1 MFYWLQILIR
11 IRRFQKFFPLLLKS
25 IWRTVLVKSPGSML
39 VNFWGVDSGLFVLWL
54 LCFHHEH
61 SFASPR
67 PGDHGVV
74 VSASCQSVCFCCLEP
89 LAHQL
94 STFPMLA
101 DVMQR
106 MLTLLEPELTLSCEE
121 ISVLWSFTMLLFHNV
136 KSLKALVWMVAK
148 CTGVQD

>member
-25 IWRTVLVKSPGSML
+25 IWRTVLVKGPGSML

-121 ISVLWSFTMLLFHNV
+121 IPVLWSFTMLLFHNV

>member
-25 IWRTVLVKSPGSML
+25 IWRTVLVKGPGSML

>member
-1 MFYWLQILIR
+1 MLYWLQILIR

-39 VNFWGVDSGLFVLWL
+39 VNFWGVDPGLFVLWL
-54 LCFHHEH
+54 LCSHHEH
-61 SFASPR
+61 SFASLR
-67 PGDHGVV
+67 LGDHGAV
-74 VSASCQSVCFCCLEP
+74 VSASCQNVCFCCLEP

-94 STFPMLA
+94 SSFPMLA
-101 DVMQR
+101 DVMQGIP
-106 MLTLLEPELTLSCEE
+106 TLPEPELTLSCEE
-121 ISVLWSFTMLLFHNV
+121 ISVLWSFTVLFHNV

>member
-1 MFYWLQILIR
+1 MLYWLQILIR

-25 IWRTVLVKSPGSML
+25 IWRTVLVWGPGTML

-54 LCFHHEH
+54 LCSHHEH
-61 SFASPR
+61 SFASLR
-67 PGDHGVV
+67 PGDHGAV

-94 STFPMLA
+94 SSFPMLA

-106 MLTLLEPELTLSCEE
+106 VLTLLEPQLTLSCEE